1 MATLRQTSFAAGELS
16 PLLHGRTDLE
26 LFAHGAR
33 RLFNFVVNLAGNAVS
48 RPGMARAWD
57 AKLANVVLLPFFHGS
72 GESYVLEFGHL
83 YVRIYDARTL
93 ALSSELVTPFQTQ
106 DLSELQWAQ
115 VGSVLVVTHYRRPAQ
130 EIRIEA
136 VASITPVRY
145 APPGDTA
152 GAAPLEAAFPSI
164 GGNPPSMPVLVA
176 WQPTSLFV
184 VDAAHPPRE
193 WRYKVSTLLRHNV
206 TGEVIES
213 LPRDITQYVSGNVS
227 TGTVP
232 GAPGSA
238 INLPADNQ
246 LVLFADAPIYIEP
259 GLGAAVTPP
268 SNWTPIENLYYRGR
282 GTLFGLVGRCA
293 TNARFADFGAKPDYL
308 TPPLRGESPF
318 KAGEYPAAVAFFQ
331 QRRAFGGPTQRFWA
345 SAVDEWANHD
355 EPILNWPGQPLA
367 ATLVNRKRE
376 RLVAMAALEHLFAL
390 TDTSVWC
397 IGRPDVPLDYDTF
410 PSVTRVVDEVGAAPL
425 QPLLVEGTVLYAR
438 AQGRGVRGLSLG
450 QQGIVGGDISW
461 HAEHLFRGGSQTPT
475 ASWVSARIV
484 SWCFAREPWGV
495 AWAVRSDGALLS
507 VTRTGSGTWAWA
519 RHDTGGDRVLSVT
532 SVPRNEAAGGLGGWD
547 DVFVA
552 VVRGGA
558 TRIERMTP
566 GDIRGQP
573 KYVSDPAY
581 IGNPIGAEQLSYPLD
596 SYIVAT
602 CNKAVGVEVSGLGH
616 LEGRDVWASCPGIDP
631 IGPLRVAGGKVV
643 TPPGWG
649 PTGATSFKAAIG
661 LPYACEL
668 ELLDAAPGSTNQRT
682 VVSVGFEVDTAAGLE
697 AGEDFAHLVPWQQ
710 RRVADSYEYPS
721 AASAL
726 VVVQVRG
733 SWRRTGRAVLRQA
746 KPLPVTV
753 LGITRE
759 LDVGGK

>member
-1 MATLRQTSFAAGELS
+1 MRQTSFASGELS
-16 PLLHGRTDLE
+16 PLLWGRTDLE
-26 LFAHGAR
+26 LWRHGAR
-33 RLFNFVVNLAGNAVS
+33 RLFNFVVNQQGNAVS
-48 RPGMARAWD
+48 RPGTLLAWA
-57 AKLANVVLLPFFHGS
+57 AKLPDVVLLPFFHSS

-93 ALSSELVTPFQTQ
+93 AFTSELVTPFQAQ

-136 VASITPVRY
+136 VASIVPVRF

-152 GAAPLEAAFPSI
+152 GAAPLEAAFPSL

-213 LPRDITQYVSGNVS
+213 LPRDITQYVAGNVS

-238 INLPADNQ
+238 INLPANNM
-246 LVLFADAPIYIEP
+246 LVLFNDAPIYIEP
-259 GLGAAVTPP
+259 GLGAAVAPP

-293 TNARFADFGAKPDYL
+293 TNARFADFGADPDYL

-318 KAGEYPAAVAFFQ
+318 EAGEYPAAVAFFQ
-331 QRRAFGGPTQRFWA
+331 QRRAFGGPAQRFWA
-345 SAVDEWANHD
+345 SAVDDWTNHD
-355 EPILNWPGQPLA
+355 EPVINWSGQPLA

-438 AQGRGVRGLSLG
+438 AQGRGVRGLSFG

-475 ASWVSARIV
+475 ATWVSSRIV

-519 RHDTGGDRVLSVT
+519 RHDTSGDRVLSVT

-552 VVRGGA
+552 VVRGGV

-566 GDIRGQP
+566 PDIRGQP
-573 KYVSDPAY
+573 KYAADPAY
-581 IGNPIGAEQLSYPLD
+581 IGNPIGSEQLSYPVD
-596 SYIVAT
+596 SAIIAT
-602 CNKAVGVEVSGLGH
+602 ITKATGTTVSGLNH
-616 LEGRDVWASCPGIDP
+616 LEGRSVWLSCPGIAP
-631 IGPLRVAGGKVV
+631 SGPHVV
-643 TPPGWG
+643 TDGQVASPAGWG
-649 PTGATSFKAAIG
+649 PTGAVTFKAAVG
-661 LPYACEL
+661 LAYACEL
-668 ELLDAAPGSTNQRT
+668 ETLDVAPGTSTQKT
-682 VVSVGFEVDTAAGLE
+682 VLSVGIEVDSAIGLE
-697 AGEDFAHLVPWQQ
+697 VGEDFAHLVPWIQ
-710 RRVADSYEYPS
+710 RTVQDSYEYPS
-721 AASAL
+721 AASVL
-726 VVVQVRG
+726 VVVNVKG
-733 SWRRTGRAVLRQA
+733 SWRRTARAALRQPL
-746 KPLPVTV
+746 PLPVTV

-759 LDVGGK
+759 TDVGGR